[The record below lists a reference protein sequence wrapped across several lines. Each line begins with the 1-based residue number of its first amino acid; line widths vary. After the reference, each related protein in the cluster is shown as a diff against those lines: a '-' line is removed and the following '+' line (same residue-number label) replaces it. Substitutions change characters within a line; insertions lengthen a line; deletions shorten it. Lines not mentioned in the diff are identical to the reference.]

1 MNLVSKNR
9 VILGIAAMLVIVSP
23 MAVWAVTEFLTIRD
37 VAVVSSGDRV
47 DRATMSTRGNI
58 PKDGSGG
65 AFGYGIITS
74 AGIIVTT
81 THKGVLDSEL
91 QSNAQDPVFH
101 NHYVL
106 LGPNPS
112 KCGNN
117 PSVIDITFDSPGK
130 LVVGKT
136 NVTLKDLPKSSEGIS
151 QSKNVQNVVSFKLLS
166 KFTGNTLARTK
177 CEVTQLFPNPR
188 YITTDPLSNVVS
200 RLNLFLFLI

>member
-9 VILGIAAMLVIVSP
+9 VILGIAAMLVVVSP
-23 MAVWAVTEFLTIRD
+23 MAVWAVTEFLTIRE

-81 THKGVLDSEL
+81 THKGVLDSES
-91 QSNAQDPVFH
+91 QSDAQDPVFH
-101 NHYVL
+101 NHYAL

-136 NVTLKDLPKSSEGIS
+136 DVTLKDLPKSSEGIS

-166 KFTGNTLARTK
+166 KFTGNTLEAVCLTD
-177 CEVTQLFPNPR
+177 
-188 YITTDPLSNVVS
+188 ITTVQSNVVK
-200 RLNLFLFLI
+200 